1 MGYNFAEKN
10 KMLDL
15 ERYIA
20 VIGLGYVGWPLFT
33 LISSKYKSWGL
44 DANTDKVESIL
55 FEQPQYKNVT
65 SSWNDI
71 SKCNTFIV
79 AVPTPINHKQNPDTS
94 SLENVCKEL
103 ANIIKKGDIVIFEST
118 VFPGATEEI
127 CVPLIENGSG
137 LVMNKDF
144 YVGYSPE
151 RINVADS
158 AHKLGNTA
166 KIVSGSNEEALHYIA
181 NLYESIIDAPVVKAS
196 SIKVAE
202 AAKMYENIQRDIL
215 IALANEYSDYCNKE
229 GIDIFEVTKC
239 ASTKWNFSNVL
250 PGLVGGHCI
259 GVDPYYLLHRAEKLG
274 IKTPLIQCGRL
285 INETK
290 ASTVVSKI
298 TEYISV
304 HLDENPKVLL
314 LGFAYK
320 SNTDDIRNT
329 KVAEVYNRLKS
340 QYSVVECYD
349 PFVNSEVV
357 IKEYGINLFTTM
369 PDISHYD
376 LVIRMVNHDAFMN
389 IENVL
394 DIKQFL

>member
-1 MGYNFAEKN
+1 
-10 KMLDL
+10 MLEA

-20 VIGLGYVGWPLFT
+20 VIGLGYVGRPFFT

-65 SSWNDI
+65 SSWDDI

-94 SLENVCKEL
+94 SLEDVCKEL
-103 ANIIKKGDIVIFEST
+103 VNIIKKGDLVIFEST
-118 VFPGATEEI
+118 VYPGATEEI

-158 AHKLGNTA
+158 VHKLGNTS

-202 AAKMYENIQRDIL
+202 AAKMYENVQRDIL

-274 IKTPLIQCGRL
+274 IKIPLVQCGRL

-290 ASTVVSKI
+290 ASNVVSKI

-376 LVIRMVNHDAFMN
+376 LVIRMVNHDTFMN

>member
-1 MGYNFAEKN
+1 
-10 KMLDL
+10 MLDL

-20 VIGLGYVGWPLFT
+20 VIGLGYVGWPLFS

-158 AHKLGNTA
+158 THKLGNTA
-166 KIVSGSNEEALHYIA
+166 KIVSGSNEEALYYIA

-196 SIKVAE
+196 SIRVAE

-376 LVIRMVNHDAFMN
+376 LVIRMVNHDIFMN
-389 IENVL
+389 IENIL

>member
-1 MGYNFAEKN
+1 
-10 KMLDL
+10 MLEA

-65 SSWNDI
+65 SSWDDI

-94 SLENVCKEL
+94 SLEDVCKEL
-103 ANIIKKGDIVIFEST
+103 VNIIKKGDLVIFEST
-118 VFPGATEEI
+118 VYPGATEEI

-158 AHKLGNTA
+158 VHKLGNTS

-202 AAKMYENIQRDIL
+202 AAKMYENVQRDIL

-298 TEYISV
+298 TEYISF

-376 LVIRMVNHDAFMN
+376 LVIRMVNHDIFMN

>member
-1 MGYNFAEKN
+1 M
-10 KMLDL
+10 
-15 ERYIA
+15 
-20 VIGLGYVGWPLFT
+20 GWPLFT

-158 AHKLGNTA
+158 THKLGNTA
-166 KIVSGSNEEALHYIA
+166 KIVSGSNEEALYYIA

-196 SIKVAE
+196 SIRVAE

-376 LVIRMVNHDAFMN
+376 LVIRMVNHDIFMK
-389 IENVL
+389 IENIL

>member
-1 MGYNFAEKN
+1 
-10 KMLDL
+10 MLDL

-65 SSWNDI
+65 SSWDDI

-137 LVMNKDF
+137 LFMNKDF

-166 KIVSGSNEEALHYIA
+166 KIVSGSNEEALYYIA

-196 SIKVAE
+196 SIRVAE

-274 IKTPLIQCGRL
+274 IKTPLVQCGRL

-376 LVIRMVNHDAFMN
+376 LVIRMVNHDIFMN

>member
-1 MGYNFAEKN
+1 
-10 KMLDL
+10 MLDL

-127 CVPLIENGSG
+127 CIPLIENGSG
-137 LVMNKDF
+137 LAMNKDF

-158 AHKLGNTA
+158 THKLGNTA
-166 KIVSGSNEEALHYIA
+166 KIVSGSNEEALYYIA

-196 SIKVAE
+196 SIRVAE

-376 LVIRMVNHDAFMN
+376 LVIRMVNHDIFMN

>member
-1 MGYNFAEKN
+1 
-10 KMLDL
+10 MLDL

-349 PFVNSEVV
+349 PFVNSKVV

-376 LVIRMVNHDAFMN
+376 LVIRMVNHDIFMN

>member
-1 MGYNFAEKN
+1 
-10 KMLDL
+10 MLDL

-166 KIVSGSNEEALHYIA
+166 KIVSGSNEEALYYIA

-196 SIKVAE
+196 SIRVAE

-250 PGLVGGHCI
+250 PGLVGGPCI

-376 LVIRMVNHDAFMN
+376 LVIRMVNHDIFMN

>member
-1 MGYNFAEKN
+1 
-10 KMLDL
+10 MLDL

-44 DANTDKVESIL
+44 DTNIDKVESIL

-376 LVIRMVNHDAFMN
+376 LVIRMVNHDIFMN

>member
-1 MGYNFAEKN
+1 
-10 KMLDL
+10 MLDL

-274 IKTPLIQCGRL
+274 IKIPLVQCGRL

-290 ASTVVSKI
+290 ASNVVSKI

-314 LGFAYK
+314 LGVAYK

-329 KVAEVYNRLKS
+329 KVAEVCNRLKS
-340 QYSVVECYD
+340 QHSVVECYD

-376 LVIRMVNHDAFMN
+376 LVIRMVNHDIFMN
-389 IENVL
+389 IENIL

>member
-1 MGYNFAEKN
+1 
-10 KMLDL
+10 MLDL
-15 ERYIA
+15 DRYIA

-65 SSWNDI
+65 SSWDDI

-94 SLENVCKEL
+94 SLEDVCKEL
-103 ANIIKKGDIVIFEST
+103 VNIIKKGDLVIFEST
-118 VFPGATEEI
+118 VYPGATEEI

-158 AHKLGNTA
+158 VHKLGNTS

-202 AAKMYENIQRDIL
+202 AAKMYENVQRDIL

-274 IKTPLIQCGRL
+274 IKIPLVQCGRL

-290 ASTVVSKI
+290 ASNVVSKI

-340 QYSVVECYD
+340 QYTVVECYD

-376 LVIRMVNHDAFMN
+376 LVIRMVNHDTFMN

>member
-1 MGYNFAEKN
+1 
-10 KMLDL
+10 MLDL

-250 PGLVGGHCI
+250 PGLVG
-259 GVDPYYLLHRAEKLG
+259 
-274 IKTPLIQCGRL
+274 
-285 INETK
+285 
-290 ASTVVSKI
+290 
-298 TEYISV
+298 
-304 HLDENPKVLL
+304 
-314 LGFAYK
+314 
-320 SNTDDIRNT
+320 
-329 KVAEVYNRLKS
+329 
-340 QYSVVECYD
+340 
-349 PFVNSEVV
+349 
-357 IKEYGINLFTTM
+357 
-369 PDISHYD
+369 
-376 LVIRMVNHDAFMN
+376 
-389 IENVL
+389 
-394 DIKQFL
+394 

>member
-1 MGYNFAEKN
+1 
-10 KMLDL
+10 MLEA

-65 SSWNDI
+65 SSWDDI

-103 ANIIKKGDIVIFEST
+103 VNIIKKGDLVIFEST
-118 VFPGATEEI
+118 VYPGATEEI

-137 LVMNKDF
+137 LVVNKDF

-158 AHKLGNTA
+158 VHKLCNTA

-181 NLYESIIDAPVVKAS
+181 SLYESIIDAPVVKAS

-202 AAKMYENIQRDIL
+202 AAKMYENVQRDIL

-274 IKTPLIQCGRL
+274 IKTPLVQCGRL

-290 ASTVVSKI
+290 ASIVVSKI

-357 IKEYGINLFTTM
+357 FKEYGINLFTTM

-376 LVIRMVNHDAFMN
+376 LVIRMVNHDIFMN

>member
-1 MGYNFAEKN
+1 
-10 KMLDL
+10 MLDL

-357 IKEYGINLFTTM
+357 IKGYGINLFTTM

-376 LVIRMVNHDAFMN
+376 LVIRMVNHDIFMN
-389 IENVL
+389 IENIL

>member
-1 MGYNFAEKN
+1 
-10 KMLDL
+10 MLDL

-259 GVDPYYLLHRAEKLG
+259 GVDPYYLLHRVEKLG
-274 IKTPLIQCGRL
+274 AKTPLIQCGRL

-290 ASTVVSKI
+290 ASIVVSKI

-304 HLDENPKVLL
+304 HLGDNPKVLL

-376 LVIRMVNHDAFMN
+376 LVIRMVNHDIFMN

>member
-1 MGYNFAEKN
+1 
-10 KMLDL
+10 MLDL

-144 YVGYSPE
+144 YMGYSPE

-376 LVIRMVNHDAFMN
+376 LVIRMVNHDIFMN

>member
-1 MGYNFAEKN
+1 
-10 KMLDL
+10 MLDL

-20 VIGLGYVGWPLFT
+20 VIGLGYVGWPLFS

-274 IKTPLIQCGRL
+274 IKIPLVQCGRL

-290 ASTVVSKI
+290 ASNVVSKI

-376 LVIRMVNHDAFMN
+376 LVIRMVNHDIFMN

>member
-1 MGYNFAEKN
+1 
-10 KMLDL
+10 MLDL

-274 IKTPLIQCGRL
+274 IKIPLVQCGRL

-290 ASTVVSKI
+290 ASNVVSKI

-376 LVIRMVNHDAFMN
+376 LVIRMVNHDTFMN

>member
-1 MGYNFAEKN
+1 
-10 KMLDL
+10 MLEA

-65 SSWNDI
+65 SSWDDI

-94 SLENVCKEL
+94 SLEDVCKEL
-103 ANIIKKGDIVIFEST
+103 VNIIKKGDLVIFEST
-118 VFPGATEEI
+118 VYPGATEEI

-158 AHKLGNTA
+158 VHKLGNTS

-202 AAKMYENIQRDIL
+202 AAKMYENVQRDIL

-274 IKTPLIQCGRL
+274 IKIPLVQCGRL

-290 ASTVVSKI
+290 ASNVVSKI

-376 LVIRMVNHDAFMN
+376 LVIRMVNHDTFMN

>member
-1 MGYNFAEKN
+1 
-10 KMLDL
+10 MLDL

-376 LVIRMVNHDAFMN
+376 LVIRMVNHDIFMN

>member
-1 MGYNFAEKN
+1 
-10 KMLDL
+10 MLDL

-20 VIGLGYVGWPLFT
+20 VIGLGYVGWPL
-33 LISSKYKSWGL
+33 ISSKYKSWGL
-44 DANTDKVESIL
+44 DTNIDKVESIL

-103 ANIIKKGDIVIFEST
+103 TNIIKKGDIVIFEST

-376 LVIRMVNHDAFMN
+376 LVIRMVNHDIFMN

>member
-1 MGYNFAEKN
+1 
-10 KMLDL
+10 MLEA

-65 SSWNDI
+65 SSWDDI

-94 SLENVCKEL
+94 SLEDVCKEL
-103 ANIIKKGDIVIFEST
+103 VNIIKKGDLVIFEST
-118 VFPGATEEI
+118 VYPGATEEI

-158 AHKLGNTA
+158 VHKLGNTS

-202 AAKMYENIQRDIL
+202 AAKMYENVQRDIL

-314 LGFAYK
+314 LGFAYN

-376 LVIRMVNHDAFMN
+376 LVIRMVNHDIFMN

>member
-1 MGYNFAEKN
+1 
-10 KMLDL
+10 MLDL
-15 ERYIA
+15 DRYIA

-137 LVMNKDF
+137 LFMNKDF

-376 LVIRMVNHDAFMN
+376 LVIRMVNHDIFMN

>member
-1 MGYNFAEKN
+1 
-10 KMLDL
+10 MLDL

-158 AHKLGNTA
+158 THKLGNTA
-166 KIVSGSNEEALHYIA
+166 KIVSGSNEEALYYIA

-196 SIKVAE
+196 SIRVAE

-376 LVIRMVNHDAFMN
+376 LVIRMVNHDIFMN

>member
-1 MGYNFAEKN
+1 
-10 KMLDL
+10 MLEA

-65 SSWNDI
+65 SSWDDI

-94 SLENVCKEL
+94 SLEDVCKEL
-103 ANIIKKGDIVIFEST
+103 VNIIKKGDLVIFEST
-118 VFPGATEEI
+118 VYPGATEEI

-158 AHKLGNTA
+158 VHKLGNTS

-202 AAKMYENIQRDIL
+202 AAKMYENVQRDIL

-274 IKTPLIQCGRL
+274 IKIPLVQCGRL

-290 ASTVVSKI
+290 ASNVVSKI

-376 LVIRMVNHDAFMN
+376 LVIRMVNHATFMN

>member
-1 MGYNFAEKN
+1 
-10 KMLDL
+10 MLDL

-158 AHKLGNTA
+158 THKLGNTA

-274 IKTPLIQCGRL
+274 IKIPLVQCGRL

-290 ASTVVSKI
+290 ASNVVSKI

-376 LVIRMVNHDAFMN
+376 LVIRMVNHDIFMN

>member
-1 MGYNFAEKN
+1 
-10 KMLDL
+10 MLEA

-65 SSWNDI
+65 SSWDDI

-94 SLENVCKEL
+94 SLEDVCKEL
-103 ANIIKKGDIVIFEST
+103 VNIIKKGDLVIFEST
-118 VFPGATEEI
+118 VYPGATEEI

-158 AHKLGNTA
+158 VHKLGNTS

-202 AAKMYENIQRDIL
+202 AAKMYENVQRDIL

-274 IKTPLIQCGRL
+274 IKIPLVQCGRL

-290 ASTVVSKI
+290 ASNVVSKI

-369 PDISHYD
+369 PYISHYD
-376 LVIRMVNHDAFMN
+376 LVIRMVNHDIFMN

>member
-1 MGYNFAEKN
+1 
-10 KMLDL
+10 MLDL

-94 SLENVCKEL
+94 SLEDVCKEL
-103 ANIIKKGDIVIFEST
+103 VNIIKKGDLVIFEST

-259 GVDPYYLLHRAEKLG
+259 GVDPYYLLHRVEKLG
-274 IKTPLIQCGRL
+274 AKTPLIQCGRL

-290 ASTVVSKI
+290 ASIVVSKI

-376 LVIRMVNHDAFMN
+376 LVIRMVNHDTFMN

>member
-1 MGYNFAEKN
+1 
-10 KMLDL
+10 MLDL

-137 LVMNKDF
+137 LVRNKDF

-158 AHKLGNTA
+158 THKLGNTA
-166 KIVSGSNEEALHYIA
+166 KIVSGSNEEALYYIA

-196 SIKVAE
+196 SIRVAE

-376 LVIRMVNHDAFMN
+376 LVIRMVNHDIFMK
-389 IENVL
+389 IENIL

>member
-1 MGYNFAEKN
+1 M
-10 KMLDL
+10 
-15 ERYIA
+15 
-20 VIGLGYVGWPLFT
+20 
-33 LISSKYKSWGL
+33 
-44 DANTDKVESIL
+44 
-55 FEQPQYKNVT
+55 
-65 SSWNDI
+65 
-71 SKCNTFIV
+71 
-79 AVPTPINHKQNPDTS
+79 
-94 SLENVCKEL
+94 
-103 ANIIKKGDIVIFEST
+103 
-118 VFPGATEEI
+118 
-127 CVPLIENGSG
+127 
-137 LVMNKDF
+137 
-144 YVGYSPE
+144 
-151 RINVADS
+151 
-158 AHKLGNTA
+158 
-166 KIVSGSNEEALHYIA
+166 
-181 NLYESIIDAPVVKAS
+181 
-196 SIKVAE
+196 
-202 AAKMYENIQRDIL
+202 QRDIL

-357 IKEYGINLFTTM
+357 FKEYGINLFTTM

-376 LVIRMVNHDAFMN
+376 LVIRMVNHDIFMN

>member
-1 MGYNFAEKN
+1 
-10 KMLDL
+10 MLDL

-20 VIGLGYVGWPLFT
+20 VIGLGYVGWPLFS

-158 AHKLGNTA
+158 THKLGNTA
-166 KIVSGSNEEALHYIA
+166 KIVSGSNEEALYYIA

-196 SIKVAE
+196 SIRVAE

-376 LVIRMVNHDAFMN
+376 LVIRMVNHDIFMK
-389 IENVL
+389 IENIL

>member
-1 MGYNFAEKN
+1 
-10 KMLDL
+10 MLDL

-376 LVIRMVNHDAFMN
+376 LVIRMVNHDIFMK
-389 IENVL
+389 IENIL

>member
-1 MGYNFAEKN
+1 
-10 KMLDL
+10 MLDL

-158 AHKLGNTA
+158 THKLGNTA

-376 LVIRMVNHDAFMN
+376 LVIRMVNHDIFMN

>member
-1 MGYNFAEKN
+1 
-10 KMLDL
+10 MLEA

-65 SSWNDI
+65 SSWDDI

-94 SLENVCKEL
+94 SLEDVCKEL
-103 ANIIKKGDIVIFEST
+103 VNIIKKGDLVIFEST
-118 VFPGATEEI
+118 VYPGATEEI

-158 AHKLGNTA
+158 VHKLGNTS

-202 AAKMYENIQRDIL
+202 AAKMYENVQRDIL

-274 IKTPLIQCGRL
+274 IKIPLVQCGRL

-290 ASTVVSKI
+290 ASNVVSKI

-304 HLDENPKVLL
+304 HLDDNPKVLL

-376 LVIRMVNHDAFMN
+376 LVIRMVNHDTFMN

>member
-1 MGYNFAEKN
+1 
-10 KMLDL
+10 MLDL

-118 VFPGATEEI
+118 VFPGTTEEI

-376 LVIRMVNHDAFMN
+376 LVIRMVNHDTFMN

>member
-1 MGYNFAEKN
+1 
-10 KMLDL
+10 MLEA

-65 SSWNDI
+65 SSWDDI

-94 SLENVCKEL
+94 SLEDVCKEL
-103 ANIIKKGDIVIFEST
+103 VNIIKKGDLVIFEST
-118 VFPGATEEI
+118 VYPGATEEI

-158 AHKLGNTA
+158 VHKLGNTS

-202 AAKMYENIQRDIL
+202 AAKMYENVQRDIL

-274 IKTPLIQCGRL
+274 IKIPLVQCGRL

-290 ASTVVSKI
+290 ASNVVSKI

>member
-1 MGYNFAEKN
+1 
-10 KMLDL
+10 MLDL

-94 SLENVCKEL
+94 SLEDVCKEL
-103 ANIIKKGDIVIFEST
+103 VNIIKKGDLVIFEST
-118 VFPGATEEI
+118 VYPGATEEI

-158 AHKLGNTA
+158 VHKLGNTS

-202 AAKMYENIQRDIL
+202 AAKMYENVQRDIL

-274 IKTPLIQCGRL
+274 IKIPLVQCGRL

-290 ASTVVSKI
+290 ASNVVSKI

-376 LVIRMVNHDAFMN
+376 LVIRMVNHDTFMN

>member
-1 MGYNFAEKN
+1 
-10 KMLDL
+10 MLDL

-103 ANIIKKGDIVIFEST
+103 ANIIKKRDIVIFEST

-376 LVIRMVNHDAFMN
+376 LVIRMVNHDTFMN

>member
-1 MGYNFAEKN
+1 
-10 KMLDL
+10 MLDL

-158 AHKLGNTA
+158 VHKLGNTS

-202 AAKMYENIQRDIL
+202 AAKMYENVQRDIL

-274 IKTPLIQCGRL
+274 IKIPLVQCGRL

-290 ASTVVSKI
+290 ASNVVSKI